1 MFFSIHLVH
10 LGLQSEYISD
20 IPAASVFLLH
30 TYLYFHTHNTAVSY
44 DFSAAYAPS
53 VLSHHKDNSGH
64 FSNEIPEN
72 PPCFSNQ
79 QYICGSSFSFHN
91 SATLIAANLI
101 CHLPQNILTFSAMK
115 KQITKCSL

>member
-44 DFSAAYAPS
+44 DFRQLMLPVFY
-53 VLSHHKDNSGH
+53 
-64 FSNEIPEN
+64 
-72 PPCFSNQ
+72 
-79 QYICGSSFSFHN
+79 
-91 SATLIAANLI
+91 LIIRITVGISQMKYLKI
-101 CHLPQNILTFSAMK
+101 LPASQINNIYLWIIF
-115 KQITKCSL
+115 

>member
-72 PPCFSNQ
+72 PPCFSN
-79 QYICGSSFSFHN
+79 HN
-91 SATLIAANLI
+91 QLHLEHHIIRDILFGFIVLLVTPFIPQILIAA
-101 CHLPQNILTFSAMK
+101 
-115 KQITKCSL
+115 QIVL

>member
-44 DFSAAYAPS
+44 DFSATYAPS

-79 QYICGSSFSFHN
+79 QYISVDHLLVSII
-91 SATLIAANLI
+91 TL
-101 CHLPQNILTFSAMK
+101 H
-115 KQITKCSL
+115 